1 MIKSWRKVSFG
12 EKENKKEKPF
22 QNHFLLILIYY
33 HKPKLEAICVCFVC
47 LLYQMFFFFNQV
59 HVLKVTTCN
68 TKVHLSLSTIRQ
80 HERADVLLLILMV
93 AIRNTLRF
101 RVALI
106 LIVAVKNN
114 ICCKLETSGRS
125 ISRARHLLRTGQYW
139 RFMKLSK
146 FFHYTAVPCGSL
158 LRRFEV

>member
-1 MIKSWRKVSFG
+1 M
-12 EKENKKEKPF
+12 
-22 QNHFLLILIYY
+22 
-33 HKPKLEAICVCFVC
+33 
-47 LLYQMFFFFNQV
+47 

-80 HERADVLLLILMV
+80 HERVDALLLILMV

-114 ICCKLETSGRS
+114 ICCNLTRNIG
-125 ISRARHLLRTGQYW
+125 
-139 RFMKLSK
+139 
-146 FFHYTAVPCGSL
+146 
-158 LRRFEV
+158 

>member
-1 MIKSWRKVSFG
+1 M
-12 EKENKKEKPF
+12 
-22 QNHFLLILIYY
+22 
-33 HKPKLEAICVCFVC
+33 FVLSVYC
-47 LLYQMFFFFNQV
+47 TRCFFFFNQV

-125 ISRARHLLRTGQYW
+125 ISRARHLLRTGQY
-139 RFMKLSK
+139 
-146 FFHYTAVPCGSL
+146 
-158 LRRFEV
+158 